1 MQSAEFSP
9 NYPYIQS
16 LRKQLTALLSRNT
29 DEIYQAI
36 VDLPFNDKQKAIN
49 LDLGIVVL
57 LLVNQA
63 ESTIDR
69 IALSDTVMAQGA
81 VEMSAKPFKKI
92 RIPLG
97 HPDNII
103 AHAIETGQIQ
113 QTDDWR
119 DLFAPDLTPQQA
131 RFNQSGA
138 GIESSLVTKL
148 KVGDGG
154 AMIFS
159 FFQPLANLHKD
170 QHYDF
175 AKQYSNLVSKVLNRS
190 RQRLIG

>member
-1 MQSAEFSP
+1 MQSAKLSP
-9 NYPYIQS
+9 NHQYIQTLS
-16 LRKQLTALLSRNT
+16 KQLSALQSRNP

-36 VDLPFNDKQKAIN
+36 VDLPFDDKQNALN

-63 ESTIDR
+63 AGTIDR

-81 VEMSAKPFKKI
+81 VEMSSKPFKKI

-103 AHAIETGQIQ
+103 AHAIETGRVQ
-113 QTDDWR
+113 QTEDWR

-131 RFNQSGA
+131 RLNQSGA

-148 KVGDGG
+148 KVDDGG
-154 AMIFS
+154 ALIFS

-175 AKQYSNLVSKVLNRS
+175 AKQYSNLVSRVLNRS